1 MAHIM
6 NLRMKSKKL
15 ITSFGMMEFDEHG
28 IAELPDDHLESFL
41 QMKGFERAPKAQ
53 VDPNEPEED
62 NLEKLNVLQLKKYA
76 KERGID
82 LNGANKRDEI
92 IQAILA
98 DKKH

>member
-41 QMKGFERAPKAQ
+41 QMKGFERASKAQ
-53 VDPNEPEED
+53 DEPEED
-62 NLEKLNVLQLKKYA
+62 DLEKLNVLQLKKYA
-76 KERGID
+76 KEHSID

-98 DKKH
+98 DNKH

>member
-28 IAELPDDHLESFL
+28 IAELPDDRLESFL

-53 VDPNEPEED
+53 DEPNEPEED
-62 NLEKLNVLQLKKYA
+62 DLEKLNVLQLKKYA

>member
-53 VDPNEPEED
+53 VDPNEPEEGD
-62 NLEKLNVLQLKKYA
+62 LENLNVLQLKKYA

-92 IQAILA
+92 IQAIVA

>member
-28 IAELPDDHLESFL
+28 IAELPDDRLESFL
-41 QMKGFERAPKAQ
+41 QMKGFEKAPKAQ
-53 VDPNEPEED
+53 AEPNEPEED
-62 NLEKLNVLQLKKYA
+62 DLEKLNVLQLKKYA

-98 DKKH
+98 DNKH